1 MDVEFLSRM
10 IGELILDHDSLS
22 LPGLGTFV
30 AENMPASFSDRGYT
44 INPPYR
50 RLSFI
55 EQESSD
61 GLLAQLYASDNGI
74 ADQEAEAILEAFL
87 NDLKDLLQLEKT
99 VEFPGLGRL
108 RATRENHFFFVPDED
123 LDIYPDAFGLGPVS
137 LKSHRTIDLPDLQD
151 VSAPAESPVSATP
164 QAVSPES
171 DGAPASASE
180 PEPLAAAPA
189 PAPEPEPVAAA
200 PASASEP
207 EPLAAAPAPASQ
219 PEPVAAAP
227 ASASEP
233 EPVAAAPAPAPEPAP
248 TATSPQPVAAA
259 PAPEPTAP
267 AAAPQPAA
275 AASTPARPRRRA
287 LRVAAWAAGAAA
299 AMLLAFVLVSR
310 LAPGSTDGLL
320 YTQEELAIIN
330 APEDGPGLPR

>member
-55 EQESSD
+55 ERESSD

-137 LKSHRTIDLPDLQD
+137 LKSHRTIDLPDLPD

-171 DGAPASASE
+171 DGAPASASD
-180 PEPLAAAPA
+180 PEPA
-189 PAPEPEPVAAA
+189 VAA

-207 EPLAAAPAPASQ
+207 EPAVAAPAHASEPEPAVAAPASEPEPAVATPAPASEPESVAPVSQPEPAVTAPASQ
-219 PEPVAAAP
+219 PVPEASKP
-227 ASASEP
+227 A
-233 EPVAAAPAPAPEPAP
+233 
-248 TATSPQPVAAA
+248 T
-259 PAPEPTAP
+259 
-267 AAAPQPAA
+267 
-275 AASTPARPRRRA
+275 ARPRRRA

-310 LAPGSTDGLL
+310 LAPGLTDGLL

>member
-171 DGAPASASE
+171 NGAPASASD
-180 PEPLAAAPA
+180 PEPAVAAPA
-189 PAPEPEPVAAA
+189 H
-200 PASASEP
+200 
-207 EPLAAAPAPASQ
+207 ASQ
-219 PEPVAAAP
+219 PEPVAATP

-233 EPVAAAPAPAPEPAP
+233 EPVAATPAPASEPESVAPASQPEPA
-248 TATSPQPVAAA
+248 V
-259 PAPEPTAP
+259 TAP
-267 AAAPQPAA
+267 ALQPVPEAAKPA
-275 AASTPARPRRRA
+275 TARPRRRA
-287 LRVAAWAAGAAA
+287 LRVAAWAAGAAT